1 MSPPR
6 RRFPGD
12 GAAAQS
18 SPGHAGAGRAP
29 AARGA
34 LVPPLSAAF
43 TASAEHGFHGLG
55 QRMVLTVGLSW
66 FAAAAWFLLRSTA
79 RKDPSRGR
87 ATGKGWTEAEP
98 RAKFTSD
105 REKLRLRRTR
115 NRT

>member
-18 SPGHAGAGRAP
+18 SPGRAGRAP

-79 RKDPSRGR
+79 RKDPSRG
-87 ATGKGWTEAEP
+87 AGEGKGV
-98 RAKFTSD
+98 D
-105 REKLRLRRTR
+105 GGRTAC
-115 NRT
+115 